1 MFLDDGTG
9 EAHAAI
15 AAALA
20 SGRQA
25 GPDGRVSAWRLL
37 RDAVSEPTPEELQ
50 LARRLAG
57 G

>member
-25 GPDGRVSAWRLL
+25 GPDGRVSGGTLL
-37 RDAVSEPTPEELQ
+37 RDAVWEPTPEELQ